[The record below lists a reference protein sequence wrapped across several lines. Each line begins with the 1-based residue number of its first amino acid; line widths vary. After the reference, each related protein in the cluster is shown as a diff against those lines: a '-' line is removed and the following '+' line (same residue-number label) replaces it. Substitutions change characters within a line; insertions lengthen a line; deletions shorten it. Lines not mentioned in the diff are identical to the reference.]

1 MSIPHAVRFQVYY
14 REGSFLVDA
23 DKFHIVLTTRRLRK
37 AEVIAQLT
45 LENRFEEDNMAYER
59 IIFPYIEE
67 HERLTY
73 VEVDTED
80 QYALILEDAIA
91 NDEVPVFGIVYA
103 KPTVKG

>member
-1 MSIPHAVRFQVYY
+1 M
-14 REGSFLVDA
+14 VDA
-23 DKFHIVLTTRRLRK
+23 DKYHLVLSTRRLRK

-59 IIFPYIEE
+59 IIFPFSED

-73 VEVDTED
+73 VEIDTED
-80 QYALILEDAIA
+80 KYQMILNDASA
-91 NDEVPVFGIVYA
+91 FDELPVFGIVYA